1 MQNDICNEEWWEGA
15 LSWRW
20 MVTEAETGMKRS
32 SNQGRK

>member
-20 MVTEAETGMKRS
+20 MVTEAETGTKKS